1 MFGFDDSGL
10 PIASTGEFPGFV
22 NPMES
27 VTTGESVIRAV
38 DEPVGDELAA
48 RRGRRPNRPQ

>member
-1 MFGFDDSGL
+1 MFGFDSGL

-22 NPMES
+22 KPTEP
-27 VTTGESVIRAV
+27 VTGESVIRAV